1 MPYDKSLDKKV
12 YSQEWIG
19 ERERLTVSVF
29 SYNEGPK
36 KLQVTRENKDKE
48 GNYRF
53 TRLGRMST
61 EEVAGVLPFMKE
73 AVDLMENEQ

>member
-1 MPYDKSLDKKV
+1 MPYDKSLDKKLF
-12 YSQEWIG
+12 SQEWMG

-29 SYNEGPK
+29 AYNEGPK
-36 KLQVTRENKDKE
+36 KIQITRENKDKE

-61 EEVAGVLPFMKE
+61 EEVAGILPYIQQ
-73 AVDLMENEQ
+73 AVDMMAKEQ